1 MAHSPRRI
9 LAVVDDLFFIVKIH
23 DAAKRAGML
32 VEFLKSEQ
40 DLLDKA
46 LAEPP
51 ALVIVDLNC
60 TSAQPLALI
69 ASLKRDAALKRVS
82 VIAFVSHVQGEL
94 KMQAQDAGADMVL
107 ARSAFSINLP
117 QILRRHAA

>member
-40 DLLDKA
+40 DMLDKA

-51 ALVIVDLNC
+51 ALVIVDFQAEARC
-60 TSAQPLALI
+60 GAQARQRHRLRFPRSGRAEN
-69 ASLKRDAALKRVS
+69 AGPGRRRR
-82 VIAFVSHVQGEL
+82 HG
-94 KMQAQDAGADMVL
+94 AGAFGIFHQPAADSAA
-107 ARSAFSINLP
+107 ARGIIRSVFK
-117 QILRRHAA
+117 